1 MFQAELTT
9 KELKDLILGSDAIHQ
24 ALGGKKT
31 ILKEEKPTINFAYAC
46 VVSIK
51 DIKKGEKF
59 SKDNIW
65 VKRPG
70 TGEIKAI
77 DFENILNKVAVTN
90 IEKDMQIKWSDIN

>member
-1 MFQAELTT
+1 M
-9 KELKDLILGSDAIHQ
+9 

-31 ILKEEKPTINFAYAC
+31 ILKEEKPTIDFAYAC
-46 VVSIK
+46 VVSIR

-59 SKDNIW
+59 TKGNIW

-77 DFENILNKVAVTN
+77 DFKKVLGKKAKRNIPIDV
-90 IEKDMQIKWSDIN
+90 QIKWSETV